1 VRLIVVQGSRK
12 GRQYSFVIDDRA
24 VVGRRSSCD
33 CVLAEETGID
43 AVQFE
48 LIHEDD
54 TLYIEN
60 LSDRLPT
67 LVTGQP
73 LTDKLPLSSDT
84 LIGTG
89 ETVMRIVFH

>member
-1 VRLIVVQGSRK
+1 VVQGSRK
-12 GRQYSFVIDDRA
+12 GRQYSFVVEDRA

-48 LIHEDD
+48 LLNEDD
-54 TLYIEN
+54 GLFIDN

-67 LVTGQP
+67 LVTGEP
-73 LTDKLPLSSDT
+73 LTDKLPLTSDT

-89 ETVMRIVFH
+89 ETVLRIVFH